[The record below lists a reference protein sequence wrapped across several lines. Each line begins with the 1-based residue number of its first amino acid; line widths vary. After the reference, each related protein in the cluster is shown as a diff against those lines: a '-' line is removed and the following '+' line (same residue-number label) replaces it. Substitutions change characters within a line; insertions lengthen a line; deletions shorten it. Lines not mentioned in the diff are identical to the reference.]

1 MAFALNRETIIQAW
15 LDGMELLLQQPGYT
29 AFNVVLDIAS
39 PLAIGDQDRT
49 VLAKVDQFLAGH
61 GKNRLQTVANTIF
74 PESLYRR
81 YGTEGVFQVYPTRVY
96 PVLKKDNRWGTYV
109 YRMVRREDSAGKVI
123 NPLERVIAALKTE
136 SQSRNPKR
144 SRYELGMTEPFTDI
158 SIADP
163 TLPFAKQAIGGPC
176 LSHLSFKLD
185 PASGQVR
192 LIAFYRSHYYVE
204 RALGNLVGL
213 ARLLSFV
220 ANEVGLE
227 PGPLTCISSY
237 AQIDVGQHWRRS
249 EVCQLV
255 SECKRM
261 LTLKDAAAA

>member
-1 MAFALNRETIIQAW
+1 MAFALNRESITQAW
-15 LDGMELLLQQPGYT
+15 LDGMELLLQQPSDT
-29 AFNVVLDIAS
+29 AFNVVLDIDA
-39 PLAIGDQDRT
+39 PLGIGGQERA

-81 YGTEGVFQVYPTRVY
+81 YGAEGVFQVYPAKVY

-109 YRMVRREDSAGKVI
+109 HRMVRREDRTGKVI
-123 NPLERVIAALKTE
+123 NPLEKVIAALRIE
-136 SQSRNPKR
+136 SRGRNPKR

-163 TLPFAKQAIGGPC
+163 TLPFANQAIGGPC

-185 PASGQVR
+185 PVSGQVR

-237 AQIDVGQHWRRS
+237 AQIDVGPHWRRS
-249 EVCQLV
+249 EICRLV
-255 SECKRM
+255 SECKGV
-261 LTLKDAAAA
+261 LALKDAA

>member
-1 MAFALNRETIIQAW
+1 MVFPVNSASIAQAW
-15 LDGMELLLQQPGYT
+15 LDGVELLLQQPGDT

-39 PLAIGDQDRT
+39 PLAIDESERA
-49 VLAKVDQFLAGH
+49 VLAKVDRFLAGH

-81 YGTEGVFQVYPTRVY
+81 YGAKGVFQIYPAKVY

-109 YRMVRREDSAGKVI
+109 HRMVRRENSAGKVV
-123 NPLERVIAALKTE
+123 NPLEKVIAALRTE
-136 SQSRNPKR
+136 SGGRNSKR

-163 TLPFAKQAIGGPC
+163 TLPFANQAIGGPC

-220 ANEVGLE
+220 ANEVELE

-249 EVCQLV
+249 EICRLV
-255 SECKRM
+255 SECKGM
-261 LTLKDAAAA
+261 LALEGAA